1 MTQSPDQSEQSE
13 QSDRAERSALPENLL
28 ALLTDHLG
36 AHAHPENLS
45 AGMTFESLGMDS
57 LSLMELVVAAEEKFA
72 VVLPEDALDLAPSS
86 TLAEAARAFRNARAV

>member
-1 MTQSPDQSEQSE
+1 MTQSPDQAEQ
-13 QSDRAERSALPENLL
+13 SALPENLL

-36 AHAHPENLS
+36 VHARPENLS

-86 TLAEAARAFRNARAV
+86 TLAEAAHAFRNARAV